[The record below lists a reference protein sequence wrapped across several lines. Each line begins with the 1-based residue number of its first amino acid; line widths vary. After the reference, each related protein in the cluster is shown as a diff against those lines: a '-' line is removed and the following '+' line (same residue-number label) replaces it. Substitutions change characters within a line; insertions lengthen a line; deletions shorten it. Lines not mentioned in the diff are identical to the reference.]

1 MSTRRW
7 CTPSI
12 MYTCEIIGRILNFYG
27 VNQLIEFA
35 SIICWN
41 KLIQSTK
48 CKDIESLLN
57 ETIMRHSQPNNIYI
71 FPNWLHYFC
80 SQHVRTLSDQFMWYI
95 HVDRNALSN
104 VMHMHIAHYSMFY
117 AIFIR
122 CQTKTSPNNIES
134 HRLRSVDAMRIV
146 NIVEHH

>member
-12 MYTCEIIGRILNFYG
+12 MYTCEIIGRILNFYR

-41 KLIQSTK
+41 KLSQNTK

-104 VMHMHIAHYSMFY
+104 VMHIHKCILHTLTCFMQYLFDVKPKQVRTISNLTDCDQWMQCVSL
-117 AIFIR
+117 IW
-122 CQTKTSPNNIES
+122 
-134 HRLRSVDAMRIV
+134 
-146 NIVEHH
+146 